1 MAQPHT
7 SDRHDAT
14 RSTVPYP
21 ADMEKRVTVRWSA
34 GLDFEAVT
42 DEGASVQLGGPESPQ
57 TFRPAGLVLAALA
70 GCTGM
75 DAISIMAKKRL
86 QIESYRV
93 EAVGQQREEHPRF
106 FTSVVVTHHLEGRSI
121 DDTSVGRAIEL
132 SARKY
137 CVVGAN
143 LASGD
148 TTISHRVVVR
158 DENGERECECLVI
171 GPKGKGLSHYGHPD
185 GGLGAFSGTGS
196 SGER

>member
-1 MAQPHT
+1 M
-7 SDRHDAT
+7 
-14 RSTVPYP
+14 PY
-21 ADMEKRVTVRWSA
+21 AAAMEKRVAARWSV

-42 DEGASVQLGGPESPQ
+42 DEGASVKLAGPDSPQ

-75 DAISIMAKKRL
+75 DAISVMNKKRL
-86 QIESYRV
+86 QIASYRV

-106 FTSVVVTHHLEGRSI
+106 FTSIVVTHIIEGTSI
-121 DDTSVGRAIEL
+121 DDAAVAHAVEL

-148 TTISHRVVVR
+148 TSINHLVVVR
-158 DENGERECECLVI
+158 DENGERHCDCLTI
-171 GPKGKGLSHYGHPD
+171 GPKGRGLSHYEQ
-185 GGLGAFSGTGS
+185 S
-196 SGER
+196 SS